1 MSKYTTEVR
10 FLCESEAGLINSEG
24 FNSIATVLTEAA
36 PKIFNFDFPIFDET
50 YRTPLEVK
58 ILRHY
63 YTREICEETVG
74 LWKLRLQD
82 KLNMIMPYYNQLY
95 ASELLRFNPLYDID
109 YQSVHNK
116 ANYGEQVASE
126 NHMSR
131 SNESDT
137 HNEFTNDNTDTNESK
152 SKSKINTV
160 SKNVEENNSNVESVN
175 SESVGNA
182 TNTNTNTN
190 TSNNTSNK
198 TSTNTSNNISNTTS
212 TNTSDNT
219 SNKTSTNTSNKTS
232 NDSTENRSGSNS
244 SSQNNKTANRTD
256 KYSDT
261 PQGSISNLEND
272 TYLTNAR
279 LIGDTESN
287 VTTAQDSTT
296 GTASSSSNE
305 SITNTG
311 IDKDSSSNY
320 QTSVGEDS
328 SSNYQ
333 SESSISEN
341 NATNKKTDNTHENET
356 ESDTNTINK
365 NSTIDTTGD
374 RNVNRETNANSNKTH
389 NVSNTE
395 DYIEHVFGKRYPGS
409 SSKLLKEFRET
420 FLNIDKMI
428 IEELS
433 TLFFGLWE

>member
-10 FLCESEAGLINSEG
+10 FLCESEAGLINSGG

-198 TSTNTSNNISNTTS
+198 TSTNTSNKTT
-212 TNTSDNT
+212 
-219 SNKTSTNTSNKTS
+219 

-244 SSQNNKTANRTD
+244 SSQNNKTANRAD

-305 SITNTG
+305 SITNTS
-311 IDKDSSSNY
+311 IDKDNSSNN
-320 QTSVGEDS
+320 QTSVGEDN

-356 ESDTNTINK
+356 ENNTNTINK

-374 RNVNRETNANSNKTH
+374 RNVNRETNANSSKTH